1 MICLIPG
8 WKKWKN
14 FTGRQLSWRFLGAR
28 MQTLLLVISNVPAS
42 SLCERTLIKL
52 AEQAVPFAAPVC
64 RPLCP
69 VVVVR
74 ARLSWQNKL
83 VFPWWWNV
91 WRRTIFRVRRGWL
104 GTRGTSWVGEMAR
117 DGRHGKEGY
126 GTGDRPVPERDVQW
140 LRLLTLLDYSPAQPS
155 PRAQQS

>member
-1 MICLIPG
+1 
-8 WKKWKN
+8 
-14 FTGRQLSWRFLGAR
+14 

-74 ARLSWQNKL
+74 ARFGAVRGGARMSEPTYRRFSMVVECLASHD
-83 VFPWWWNV
+83 FPCAPGVVGYARDELGWGDGD
-91 WRRTIFRVRRGWL
+91 RRTARQGGVRYR
-104 GTRGTSWVGEMAR
+104 
-117 DGRHGKEGY
+117 
-126 GTGDRPVPERDVQW
+126 
-140 LRLLTLLDYSPAQPS
+140 
-155 PRAQQS
+155 